1 MKIKQKQIIIII
13 SCTQFKKTFN
23 RKYFSNTQYFFFQ
36 EIVYTDINNIFLR
49 KVRLNFLNFYF
60 KKKEKNNSCLLVSDQ
75 IILITHYNIEHWG
88 KNKIKNLNSAFLIFE
103 ILNNRLIFARLMNER
118 IKFNGRCFV
127 SLFFFPTIRRASCG
141 HANEQQRTTTIEHN
155 ARPFGHPITLC
166 STPQFDHINGR
177 SGIQF
182 QLQMIPAD
190 DSHLGVK
197 LGSSSHRHRR
207 SKIQKKMHL
216 NKYKYN
222 T

>member
-1 MKIKQKQIIIII
+1 MHEIKKETDYYYYFVHIVL
-13 SCTQFKKTFN
+13 KKCSIKRLIENIFI
-23 RKYFSNTQYFFFQ
+23 FFQ
-36 EIVYTDINNIFLR
+36 DIVGTDINNIVLR
-49 KVRLNFLNFYF
+49 KVRLKFLNFLYF
-60 KKKEKNNSCLLVSDQ
+60 YI
-75 IILITHYNIEHWG
+75 IILNIG
-88 KNKIKNLNSAFLIFE
+88 AKIKYPNSAFLIFV
-103 ILNNRLIFARLMNER
+103 ILNNRLIFDRLMNER

-207 SKIQKKMHL
+207 SKIKKKMHL